1 VTQHPE
7 NDRRDPDR
15 SRVQT
20 HIFYTSPF
28 TVSGRMRSFRHAAV
42 GFWFVL
48 KSQHNAWLHAVAT
61 VLAFVLAI
69 ILHVMGRPLD
79 LGEWAVLVASIV
91 LVWVSETFN
100 TGLEV
105 LAEAITKERH
115 PILKIAKDVAAAAVL
130 MSALGAVTVGGILFI
145 PRLVAIFLP
154 SG

>member
-1 VTQHPE
+1 LTQHPD
-7 NDRRDPDR
+7 NDRRDPDK

-20 HIFYTSPF
+20 QVFYASPF
-28 TVSGRMRSFRHAAV
+28 TVSGRLRSVRHAAV

-61 VLAFVLAI
+61 ILAFLLAA
-69 ILHVMGRPLD
+69 ILHFMGQPMG

-145 PRLVAIFLP
+145 PRLVTLFTH
-154 SG
+154 GG